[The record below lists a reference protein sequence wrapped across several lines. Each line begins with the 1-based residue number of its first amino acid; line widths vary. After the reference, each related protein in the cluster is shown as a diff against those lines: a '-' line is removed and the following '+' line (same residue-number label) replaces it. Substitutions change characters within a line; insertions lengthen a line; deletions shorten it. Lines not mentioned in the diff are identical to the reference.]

1 MRKNKTVEVEASTLT
16 DHVIEKEFT
25 DLLDERFT
33 NYAFAVMED
42 RALPD
47 ARDGL
52 KPSQRRTLVAMDDL
66 NLRSSGKT
74 KKCAKICGDVSGNY
88 HPHGEAVIYPTLVR
102 MAQDWS
108 LRYPLIQSQGN
119 FGSPAPEDKAAAM
132 RYCLTGD
139 ALVYTNKGL
148 VRIDNISSQEDIDIT
163 VLSAGNKLNKSSKWF
178 DCGQHPTI
186 KITTTDNFSVTGTHN
201 HPVLTYNYE
210 NGKVGYDWKLLSE
223 IKEDDYIV
231 LSRKSIY
238 PTEYFDLTPY
248 KPEFEPKNKAVN
260 IPNVID
266 ENLATIMGSIVS
278 EGWIDS
284 KRFGFTNLHGD
295 LVDAFTFALD
305 NTFGKDAYHKFER
318 EPIGWSK
325 NTYIAIEMHNTK
337 ICEMFS
343 NLGFEFGVKSKDKSI
358 PWAILQSP
366 KSVVSAFLSA
376 LYEGDGS
383 AEINTN
389 VVSYNTK
396 SKMKNGNA

>member
-16 DHVIEKEFT
+16 DHVIDKEFT

-66 NLRSSGKT
+66 NLRSTGKT

-88 HPHGEAVIYPTLVR
+88 HPHGEAVVYPTLVR

-108 LRYPLIQSQGN
+108 LRYPLISPQGN
-119 FGSPAPEDKAAAM
+119 FGSPAPEDKQAAM
-132 RYCLTGD
+132 RYCLTAD

-148 VRIDNISSQEDIDIT
+148 VRIDKISSQEDIDIT

-178 DCGQHPTI
+178 DCGPHPTI

-223 IKEDDYIV
+223 IKENDYIV

-248 KPEFEPKNKAVN
+248 KPEFGRNNKVVN
-260 IPNVID
+260 VPDVID
-266 ENLATIMGSIVS
+266 ENLATIMGGIVS
-278 EGWIDS
+278 EG
-284 KRFGFTNLHGD
+284 
-295 LVDAFTFALD
+295 
-305 NTFGKDAYHKFER
+305 
-318 EPIGWSK
+318 
-325 NTYIAIEMHNTK
+325 
-337 ICEMFS
+337 
-343 NLGFEFGVKSKDKSI
+343 
-358 PWAILQSP
+358 
-366 KSVVSAFLSA
+366 
-376 LYEGDGS
+376 
-383 AEINTN
+383 
-389 VVSYNTK
+389 
-396 SKMKNGNA
+396 